1 MGLAFGVGV
10 GSIDI
15 QTIAN
20 MLKNPVLPENKP
32 NNSIKGTN
40 RMADPRGLHLLD
52 VNYSLE
58 DLEDSSEEVNNCPI
72 GSPTEYPSPMIDW

>member
-1 MGLAFGVGV
+1 
-10 GSIDI
+10 
-15 QTIAN
+15 
-20 MLKNPVLPENKP
+20 
-32 NNSIKGTN
+32 
-40 RMADPRGLHLLD
+40 MADPRGLHLLD